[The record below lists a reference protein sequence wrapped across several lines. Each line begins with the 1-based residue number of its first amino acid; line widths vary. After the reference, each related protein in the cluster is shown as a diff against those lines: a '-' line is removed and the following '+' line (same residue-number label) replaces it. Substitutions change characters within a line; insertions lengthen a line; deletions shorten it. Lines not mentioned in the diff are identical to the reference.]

1 MKRRIIM
8 MAAVMLVVIIMCIT
22 LFTLGVMH
30 NGSDFLIL
38 MGVILI
44 LHSLCRYIMAKL
56 KLKSNEADRT
66 IEQIDEMTG
75 REFEEFVAAVLEGC
89 GYEVEEITVASG
101 DYGAD
106 IIAWA
111 DDEKIAVQCKRYS
124 RPVGV
129 KAVQEVISAMKHYD
143 CEKAIV
149 ITNSTFTRQAYTLA
163 EDNEVVT
170 LWDRDDLI
178 KMRDESVDR
187 R

>member
-8 MAAVMLVVIIMCIT
+8 FAGMMIMVIIACIA
-22 LFTLGVMH
+22 LFVVGILH
-30 NGSDFLIL
+30 NGSDFAVL
-38 MGVILI
+38 MGIILI
-44 LHSLCRYIMAKL
+44 LHSFCRIILNKM
-56 KLKSNEADRT
+56 KLKSKAADRT
-66 IEQIDEMTG
+66 IEQIDKMTG
-75 REFEEFVAAVLEGC
+75 REFEEFVAAVMEGC
-89 GYEVEEITVASG
+89 GYEIEEITVASG

-124 RPVGV
+124 KPVGV

-143 CEKAIV
+143 CERAVV
-149 ITNSTFTRQAYTLA
+149 ITNSTFTKQAYTLA

-170 LWDRDDLI
+170 LWDREDLI